1 MSRPGRE
8 QPLLSAF
15 GVSDSPDVALSSAHK
30 HGASSRSG
38 EVDDGLR
45 RRPHERHRLDWSWTA
60 PGAQANADAITAM
73 LPAVGP

>member
-45 RRPHERHRLDWSWTA
+45 RRPHGDIASIGRRTA